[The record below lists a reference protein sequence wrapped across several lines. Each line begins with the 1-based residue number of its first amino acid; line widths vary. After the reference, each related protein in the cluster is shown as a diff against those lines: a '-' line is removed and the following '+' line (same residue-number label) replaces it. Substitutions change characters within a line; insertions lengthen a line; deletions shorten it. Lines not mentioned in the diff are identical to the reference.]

1 MNAVPTTRRSL
12 LRTLGPGIAIA
23 GAAPAGA
30 QEAAWPTRT
39 VRFVV
44 PFAPGG
50 PTEVPARFIAE
61 HLTRRLGRPVI
72 VETRPGA
79 GGAVGIQ
86 AVLQARDGHSFVFTT
101 SSVAILPAMQRN
113 PGYDPLQDLIPVSL
127 ISEVPM
133 AFLARA
139 DWPVADLAAMLRAVR
154 DGSRRITF
162 ASSGTGSTT
171 HLAGELL
178 KQRAGIDL
186 THVPYRGASQAGS
199 ALLAG
204 DTDLL
209 VTGLIE
215 AMPHVREGRMRAI
228 AITSPAR
235 SPVLPETPALTEAV
249 PGYAMLIWYAL
260 LAPRGTPQ
268 AVVDRLA
275 QEIAPLATGTPLAER
290 MTEVGARLLL
300 DGPAP
305 LAQRLATEV
314 ALWQQVLPAAG
325 IRPE

>member
-1 MNAVPTTRRSL
+1 MPAIATTRRGL
-12 LRTLGPGIAIA
+12 LHAIA
-23 GAAPAGA
+23 PGAALAFAGPAAA
-30 QEAAWPTRT
+30 QEAWPTRT
-39 VRFVV
+39 VRFIV

-86 AVLQARDGHSFVFTT
+86 AALQARDGHSFVFTT

-127 ISEVPM
+127 ISEAPM
-133 AFLARA
+133 AFLARG
-139 DWPVADLAAMLRAVR
+139 DWPIADLAAMLRAAR
-154 DGSRRITF
+154 GSRRITF

-178 KQRAGIDL
+178 KQRAGIEL
-186 THVPYRGASQAGS
+186 IHVPYRGASQAGS

-209 VTGLIE
+209 VSGLIE

-228 AITSPAR
+228 AVTSPAR
-235 SPVLPETPALTEAV
+235 SPVLPETPALAEAV
-249 PGYAMLIWYAL
+249 PGYAMVIWYAL
-260 LAPRGTPQ
+260 LAPRGMPQ
-268 AVVDRLA
+268 TVVDRLA
-275 QEIAPLATGTPLAER
+275 VEIAPLRTGTPLAER
-290 MTEVGARLLL
+290 MTAVGARLLL

-305 LAQRLATEV
+305 LAARLATEV

-325 IRPE
+325 IQPE